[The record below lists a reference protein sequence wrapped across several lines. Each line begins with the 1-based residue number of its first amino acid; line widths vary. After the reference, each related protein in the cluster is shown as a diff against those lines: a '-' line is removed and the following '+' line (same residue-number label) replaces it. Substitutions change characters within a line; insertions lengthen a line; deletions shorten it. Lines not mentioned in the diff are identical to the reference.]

1 MVYLFI
7 TMKNIVMASSVM
19 IAHQANKFYNPKYLS
34 THTKSKAIMCN
45 I

>member
-1 MVYLFI
+1 MIYLFI
-7 TMKNIVMASSVM
+7 TMYSTNMASNIM

-34 THTKSKAIMCN
+34 CHTKSEAIMCN